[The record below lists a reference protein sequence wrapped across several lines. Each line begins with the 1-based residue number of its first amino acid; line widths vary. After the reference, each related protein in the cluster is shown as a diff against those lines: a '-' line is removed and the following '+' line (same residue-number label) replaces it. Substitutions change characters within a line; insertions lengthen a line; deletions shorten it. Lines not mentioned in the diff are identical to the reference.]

1 MRGPLLLAG
10 TQLRRT
16 PSNSTETQPKLP
28 NEESRGRWP
37 RSLVRAVARAN
48 IAGRHYMGFHFHS
61 IAFSGFSFTSPAQ
74 CEYVAVVL
82 ASAIWLSTHT
92 ADRKKS
98 FAQRH
103 AHRSPHFQ
111 SQSQTQSQTQSQS
124 RLSGFLAT
132 PTRSFI

>member
-10 TQLRRT
+10 TQFRRT

-61 IAFSGFSFTSPAQ
+61 RAFSGFSFTSPAQ